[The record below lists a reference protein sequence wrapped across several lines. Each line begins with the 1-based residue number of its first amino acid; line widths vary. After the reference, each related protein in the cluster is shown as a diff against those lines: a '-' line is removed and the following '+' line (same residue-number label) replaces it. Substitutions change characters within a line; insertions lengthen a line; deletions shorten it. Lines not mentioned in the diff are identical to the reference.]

1 MQCIQEQTSFI
12 MNVFA
17 PISSLM
23 TDHKH
28 LVTVSPEES
37 LLKVKEIFET
47 HKFHHIPVVRFREII
62 GIVSRTDFD
71 HFVGGASKF
80 DEDKF
85 VSELRLKRTQV
96 EEIMTT
102 RLGKVAP
109 DDRINVALEIFIIN
123 RFHALPVVE
132 DGDLVGIITPF
143 DIMKALADEKP
154 DDPTSVYDYTKSP
167 IS

>member
-1 MQCIQEQTSFI
+1 

-28 LVTVSPEES
+28 LVTVGPEES
-37 LLKVKEIFET
+37 LFKVKEIFDT
-47 HKFHHIPVVRFREII
+47 HKFHHIPVVRFREIV

-71 HFVGGASKF
+71 HFIGGAYKF
-80 DEDKF
+80 DEDRF
-85 VSELRLKRTQV
+85 VNDLRLKRATV

-102 RLGKVAP
+102 RLGKIAP

-132 DGDLVGIITPF
+132 DGELVGIITPF
-143 DIMKALADEKP
+143 DIMKALADEKLS
-154 DDPTSVYDYTKSP
+154 DPTSVYDHVNTP
-167 IS
+167 E